1 MNVALTPI
9 RCQVERLFGP
19 DENDLM
25 AIGGSAS
32 AASTATAP
40 SYS

>member
-9 RCQVERLFGP
+9 RCQVALFGP